1 MNTIKNDLNEMLKN
15 AMLNHDSS
23 RLEVIRSIKT
33 TFTNWEKANPGVEL
47 TEAEE
52 VKILLKMKTQRED
65 SINQYKSAGRMDL
78 VEKETNEL
86 TILNEYIPKQP
97 TDEDIAELTKKVIAK
112 FESTNNRK
120 VEMRD
125 MKSILTEVQKTYPSA
140 NGKIVSMIVKG

>member
-1 MNTIKNDLNEMLKN
+1 MNTIKNNLNEMLKN

-47 TEAEE
+47 TDADE
-52 VKILLKMKTQRED
+52 VKLLLKMYAQRED
-65 SINQYKSAGRMDL
+65 SIVQYFKAGRQDL
-78 VEKETNEL
+78 VDKESAEL
-86 TILNEYIPKQP
+86 AILKEYIPKQP
-97 TDEDIAELTKKVIAK
+97 TDEDIAELTKKVIAE
-112 FESTNNRK
+112 FENTNNRK

-140 NGKIVSMIVKG
+140 SGKIVSMIVKG